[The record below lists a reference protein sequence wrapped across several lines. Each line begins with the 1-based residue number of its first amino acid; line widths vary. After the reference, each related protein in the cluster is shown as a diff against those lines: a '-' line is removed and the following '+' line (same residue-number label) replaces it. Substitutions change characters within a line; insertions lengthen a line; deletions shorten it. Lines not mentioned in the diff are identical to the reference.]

1 MAEAGVGEAKAY
13 GAGTV
18 VNALATGKGAAFA
31 ISLITKLKV
40 ELGGKDV
47 TFILNGEEK
56 RSEVAERVLRSFG
69 SGGVVEVESEIPQGS
84 GLGSSSAFMN
94 ALITACLKA
103 RGERLNARRILTAN
117 SRISLEMGIS
127 YTGAFDDASAS
138 LLGGLV
144 VTDNLAM
151 RILKWEELR
160 SSCLILLPEWERG
173 EVNLREIR
181 RNPEPAETA
190 IKEVLAGSIRQAMLL
205 NSLHYCRVLGYTF
218 QPVEIAAR
226 YDVSAGLSG
235 NGPTFL
241 ALGNRKELKRL
252 ASEWQE
258 FGKVEIAEVVN
269 EKAERVEVPASLF
282 HSSSF
287 TPRTSWFE

>member
-1 MAEAGVGEAKAY
+1 MAEKTEGVAEAKAY
-13 GAGTV
+13 AAGTV

-31 ISLITKLKV
+31 ISLITKVRV
-40 ELGGKDV
+40 ELGGKSV
-47 TFILNGEEK
+47 TFTLNGEEG

-69 SGGVVEVESEIPQGS
+69 SGGVIEVESEIPQGS

-103 RGERLNARRILTAN
+103 RGERLDARRILTAN

-144 VTDNLAM
+144 VTDNYAM
-151 RILKWEELR
+151 KILKWGKLTT
-160 SSCLILLPEWERG
+160 SCLLLFPEWGRG
-173 EVNLREIR
+173 HVNLREIR
-181 RNPEPAETA
+181 RDTEAVELA
-190 IKEVLAGSIRQAMLL
+190 IKEVLEGNIGRAMLHS
-205 NSLHYCRVLGYTF
+205 SLHYCRTLGYPLL
-218 QPVEIAAR
+218 PVEIAAK

-241 ALGNRKELKRL
+241 ALGDRRELKRL
-252 ASEWQE
+252 ASEWQG
-258 FGKVEIAEVVN
+258 FGRVEIAEVVN
-269 EKAERVEVPASLF
+269 EKAEDVEVPGSLF
-282 HSSSF
+282 DL
-287 TPRTSWFE
+287 

>member
-1 MAEAGVGEAKAY
+1 MAELGVAEAKAY
-13 GAGTV
+13 AAGTI

-31 ISLITKLKV
+31 ISLTTRVKV
-40 ELGGKDV
+40 ELSGKSV
-47 TFILNGEEK
+47 TFILNGEES
-56 RSEVAERVLRSFG
+56 RSEVVERVLRSFG

-144 VTDNLAM
+144 VTDNYAM
-151 RILKWEELR
+151 KILKWEKLDDVLDDVNTK
-160 SSCLILLPEWERG
+160 CLLLFPQWERG
-173 EVNLREIR
+173 NVNLKEIR
-181 RNPEPAETA
+181 RDV
-190 IKEVLAGSIRQAMLL
+190 EVIENALREALKGNIRQAMFL
-205 NSLHYCRVLGYTF
+205 NSLHYCRVLGYPLL
-218 QPVEIAAR
+218 PVEIAAK
-226 YDVSAGLSG
+226 YDVSSGLSG

-241 ALGNRKELKRL
+241 ALGNKKELKML

-258 FGKVEIAEVVN
+258 FGKVKIVEVVN
-269 EKAERVEVPASLF
+269 EKAEDVEVPASLF
-282 HSSSF
+282 
-287 TPRTSWFE
+287 TP